1 MRLTIKSA
9 DDLKLPVG
17 KNDHI
22 VFDDDITGFGI
33 RLRESGSRTWIYHIG
48 SARSSAGWCWARSNR
63 SRSS

>member
-9 DDLKLPVG
+9 DDLKLPAG

-33 RLRESGSRTWIYHIG
+33 RLREGG
-48 SARSSAGWCWARSNR
+48 SAPAFRVWVTPSQGSTRA
-63 SRSS
+63 